1 VFSLKKIKKPVLLC
15 LAAGFAGL
23 GFVQPS
29 QAQGVVRSAHG
40 AWQIRCDNKSGP
52 GVDICALM
60 QSVTAKNNPN
70 IGITVILQK
79 HKNNKTILRV
89 QAPLGVLLPG
99 GLGLTVDGKDLGRTT
114 FLRCLPSG
122 CLADVPLA
130 KKILRLFKSGK
141 KATFVVFETPKKGI
155 GLPVSLTGFT
165 AGYKALPVMG
175 APAKAIKLTPGKP
188 VALPPKPKAKA
199 PAKKAVKK
207 PKGNVST
214 TVKTL
219 PLPSAATGKNESRL
233 APGG

>member
-1 VFSLKKIKKPVLLC
+1 MAFSLKKLKYPALFG
-15 LAAGFAGL
+15 LALALTGVGFA
-23 GFVQPS
+23 QPAN
-29 QAQGVVRSAHG
+29 AQGVVRSGHG

-99 GLGLTVDGKDLGRTT
+99 GLGLTVDGKKLGRTT

-122 CLADVPLA
+122 CLADVPLE
-130 KKILRLFKSGK
+130 KKILKLFKSGK
-141 KATFVVFETPKKGI
+141 KATFVVFETPNKGI

-165 AGYKALPVMG
+165 AGFKALPVMG
-175 APAKAIKLTPGKP
+175 APAKAISVKPGKP
-188 VALPPKPKAKA
+188 VALPPKPVAKA
-199 PAKKAVKK
+199 PTKKV
-207 PKGNVST
+207 KGNVST
-214 TVKTL
+214 TVKSL
-219 PLPSAATGKNESRL
+219 PLPSASSGKNESRL